1 MLLGKSFLQERIAN
15 GTREGNVNDPT
26 VMDMADFRVCE
37 AELTTSEAMRVN
49 GDPRPRRYGIF
60 EFLPPHKHDSYHVGC
75 LSKLARLML
84 SSFETFRRNE
94 RQNTLRPLEQHQHT
108 NQIKRNR

>member
-1 MLLGKSFLQERIAN
+1 MLFGKSFLQECIAN
-15 GTREGNVNDPT
+15 RTRERNVHDPT

-60 EFLPPHKHDSYHVGC
+60 EFLQPHKHDSYDVGC
-75 LSKLARLML
+75 LSKLTRFIL
-84 SSFETFRRNE
+84 SSFETLRRNE
-94 RQNTLRPLEQHQHT
+94 RQNTLRPLEQHQ
-108 NQIKRNR
+108 